1 MENVVDVIRVVS
13 LRNMKNMQMC
23 LQRSGRRLPKELWQ
37 IIFNMLMKMG
47 LPTLDETLKRAW
59 DAYLCN
65 ESWGPSVRVIC
76 IDKRRDSYS
85 RIVGVAP
92 PKADSVYVDCK
103 GNLRAR
109 FANTVMGPTAL
120 NKLRGPP
127 SRKTVT
133 PGPVFKGFIPDEKK
147 RMAFARVCDKLVE
160 YYMDGTLLSDQE
172 GNERQVS
179 EISSFVMNTC
189 VEYRR
194 LRLKEVKAIK
204 QRIESMS

>member
-1 MENVVDVIRVVS
+1 MENVNDVTWMVS
-13 LRNMKNMQMC
+13 LRKMKNMQLC
-23 LQRSGRRLPKELWQ
+23 LHRLRRRLPKEIWQ
-37 IIFNMLMKMG
+37 IIFNKLMKMG

-59 DAYLCN
+59 DAYLRN
-65 ESWGPSVRVIC
+65 ESWGSRVIC
-76 IDKRRDSYS
+76 VDERLSYS
-85 RIVGVAP
+85 RIVAVAP
-92 PKADSVYVDCK
+92 PKPDSVYVDCK

-120 NKLRGPP
+120 EKLRGPP
-127 SRKTVT
+127 SRKAVT

-160 YYMDGTLLSDQE
+160 CYMDGTLLSDQE

-189 VEYRR
+189 EEYRR

>member
-1 MENVVDVIRVVS
+1 MENVKDVTWMVS
-13 LRNMKNMQMC
+13 LRKMKNLQLC
-23 LQRSGRRLPKELWQ
+23 LHRSRRRLPKEIWQ
-37 IIFNMLMKMG
+37 IIFNKLMKMG

-59 DAYLCN
+59 DAYLRN
-65 ESWGPSVRVIC
+65 ESWGSRVIC
-76 IDKRRDSYS
+76 VDERLSYS
-85 RIVGVAP
+85 RIVAVAP
-92 PKADSVYVDCK
+92 PKPDSVYVCK
-103 GNLRAR
+103 GNLKIR
-109 FANTVMGPTAL
+109 FANAVMGPTAL
-120 NKLRGPP
+120 EKLRGPP
-127 SRKTVT
+127 SSKTVT